1 MEQDLNAAETNSPQ
15 SLEIGRMSSAV
26 TTAVVTVDQLILDGV
41 REVVVCPGS
50 RSAALALA
58 CAEAE
63 RAGRLRMHV
72 RTDER
77 TGAFL
82 ALGLAKATRRAV
94 PIITT
99 SGTAVANCLPAMVE
113 ATLSHVPLLVIS
125 ANRPLRMI
133 GTGANQTIEQVGIFG
148 AHAVAVLSTG
158 DPDAVEAAG
167 AATADPE
174 EAENALTN
182 RVREAAA
189 AAVQAATDPVTGGGV
204 QLDVPL
210 KEPLV
215 PESADALSLFAQ
227 QVAGQEAAGQ
237 EAAVPEATVSDANVQ
252 SSARPLPHGKTTVD
266 ISKRTLVIA
275 GSITDEVW
283 AREVMEQF
291 AHVPTI
297 AEPTAPAPGFPVHCA
312 AAAMFSASEVSQ
324 GEYSAM
330 TQPEQVVV
338 IGRPTLHRPVLGLL
352 KSTDAQ
358 VIVLSETDSVF
369 TLASNITAVAS
380 GISVTGEHPTGWT
393 KVCQAISDM
402 GADAVRDVLGASV
415 EEHFTGMHAAAVVA
429 DSLRD
434 GDAFVVGASSAIRD
448 VSRAGL
454 PFDGVRTLAS
464 RGAAGIDG
472 TLSTAIGVAM
482 AHASADP
489 TAVRAPR
496 TVALVGDLTF
506 LHDAGALNIGQM
518 ERRPENLLIVVVN
531 DAGGAIFEGLEP
543 GQENLRTFG
552 DGTSAFE
559 RVFATPVSVDIR
571 SVCDAYDTDYQQT
584 STAMELLEAIQSHA
598 EQPPVGI
605 TVVEARVDRG
615 WRREMEEKINHVVAP
630 S

>member
-1 MEQDLNAAETNSPQ
+1 MEQDPNAAETNSPQ
-15 SLEIGRMSSAV
+15 SPEIGRMNPAV
-26 TTAVVTVDQLILDGV
+26 TTAVVTVDQLIRDGV
-41 REVVVCPGS
+41 RDVVVCPGS

-82 ALGLAKATRRAV
+82 ALGVAKATRRAV

-158 DPDAVEAAG
+158 DPDAMEAEG
-167 AATADPE
+167 AAFADFE
-174 EAENALTN
+174 DVENALVT
-182 RVREAAA
+182 RVREAAS

-210 KEPLV
+210 QEPLV

-227 QVAGQEAAGQ
+227 QVAEQEAAGQ
-237 EAAVPEATVSDANVQ
+237 DAAEQDENLQT
-252 SSARPLPHGKTTVD
+252 SARPLPHGKTTVD

-283 AREVMEQF
+283 AREVMEQL

-297 AEPTAPAPGFPVHCA
+297 AEPTAPAPGFPVHSA

-358 VIVLSETDSVF
+358 VIVLSETESVF

-380 GISVTGEHPTGWT
+380 GISVTGEHPMGWT

-402 GADAVRDVLGASV
+402 GADAVRDVLSASV

-482 AHASADP
+482 AHAAADP

-506 LHDAGALNIGQM
+506 LHDAGALNIGPM

-571 SVCDAYDTDYQQT
+571 SLCDAYDADYQQA

>member
-1 MEQDLNAAETNSPQ
+1 MEQDPNAAETNSPQ
-15 SLEIGRMSSAV
+15 SSENGRMSPAV
-26 TTAVVTVDQLILDGV
+26 TTAVVTVDQLIRDGV
-41 REVVVCPGS
+41 RDVVVCPGS

-158 DPDAVEAAG
+158 DPDAVQAAG
-167 AATADPE
+167 AASAGPE
-174 EAENALTN
+174 DAENALTN
-182 RVREAAA
+182 RVREAVSG
-189 AAVQAATDPVTGGGV
+189 AVQAATDPVTGGGV

-210 KEPLV
+210 QEPLV

-227 QVAGQEAAGQ
+227 QVAEQEATGQ
-237 EAAVPEATVSDANVQ
+237 NANLQ
-252 SSARPLPHGKTTVD
+252 TSARPLPHGKTTVD

-283 AREVMEQF
+283 AREVIEQL

-297 AEPTAPAPGFPVHCA
+297 AEPTAPAPGFPVHSA

-330 TQPEQVVV
+330 TQPEQIVV

-352 KSTDAQ
+352 KSTNAQ

-369 TLASNITAVAS
+369 ALASNITAVAS
-380 GISVTGEHPTGWT
+380 EISVTGEHPTGWT

-402 GADAVRDVLGASV
+402 GADAVRDVLGTSV

-482 AHASADP
+482 AHAAADP

-506 LHDAGALNIGQM
+506 LHDAGALNIGPM

-571 SVCDAYDTDYQQT
+571 SLCDAYDADYQQA
-584 STAMELLEAIQSHA
+584 SSAMELLEAIQTHA

-630 S
+630 T

>member
-1 MEQDLNAAETNSPQ
+1 MSP
-15 SLEIGRMSSAV
+15 AV
-26 TTAVVTVDQLILDGV
+26 TTSVVTLDQLIRDGV
-41 REVVVCPGS
+41 RDVVVCPGS

-58 CAEAE
+58 SAEAE

-82 ALGLAKATRRAV
+82 ALGLAKASRRAV

-158 DPDAVEAAG
+158 DPDAVEVVGVAS
-167 AATADPE
+167 ADPE
-174 EAENALTN
+174 DSENALVN
-182 RVREAAA
+182 RVREAAS

-210 KEPLV
+210 QEPLV

-227 QVAGQEAAGQ
+227 QVAEQEIAGQ
-237 EAAVPEATVSDANVQ
+237 DTNVQ
-252 SSARPLPHGKTTVD
+252 VSVRPRPHGKTTVD

-275 GSITDEVW
+275 GSVTDEVW
-283 AREVMEQF
+283 AREVMEQL

-297 AEPTAPAPGFPVHCA
+297 AEPTAPAPGFPVHGA
-312 AAAMFSASEVSQ
+312 AAAMFSANEVSQ

-330 TQPEQVVV
+330 TQPEQIVV

-352 KSTDAQ
+352 MSTEAQ

-369 TLASNITAVAS
+369 SLASNITAVAS
-380 GISVTGEHPTGWT
+380 EISVTGEHPSGWT

-434 GDAFVVGASSAIRD
+434 SDAFVVGASSAIRD

-482 AHASADP
+482 AHAAADP

-506 LHDAGALNIGQM
+506 LHDAGALNIGPM

-571 SVCDAYDTDYQQT
+571 SLCDAYDADYQQA
-584 STAMELLEAIQSHA
+584 STALELIEAIQAHA
-598 EQPPVGI
+598 DQPPVGI

-615 WRREMEEKINHVVAP
+615 WRRELEKKINRAVAP

>member
-1 MEQDLNAAETNSPQ
+1 MEQDPNAAETNSPQ
-15 SLEIGRMSSAV
+15 SPEIGRMNPAVTTAV
-26 TTAVVTVDQLILDGV
+26 TTAVVTVDQLIRDGV
-41 REVVVCPGS
+41 RDVVVCPGS

-148 AHAVAVLSTG
+148 THAVAVLSTG

-167 AATADPE
+167 AASADPE

-182 RVREAAA
+182 RVREAAS

-210 KEPLV
+210 QEPLV

-227 QVAGQEAAGQ
+227 QVAEQ
-237 EAAVPEATVSDANVQ
+237 EAAVPEATVSGANLQ
-252 SSARPLPHGKTTVD
+252 SPARPLPHGKTTVD

-283 AREVMEQF
+283 AREVMEQL

-297 AEPTAPAPGFPVHCA
+297 AEPTAPAPGFPVHSA

-324 GEYSAM
+324 GEYSAI

-358 VIVLSETDSVF
+358 VIVLSETESVF

-380 GISVTGEHPTGWT
+380 EISVTGEHPTGWT

-402 GADAVRDVLGASV
+402 GADAVRDVLSASV

-506 LHDAGALNIGQM
+506 LHDAGALNIGPM

-571 SVCDAYDTDYQQT
+571 SLCDAYDADYQQA